1 MYIRRPS
8 AWGFHPFE
16 AEEERHEIEQC
27 FLSKHGIGDKPRVSE
42 SGMRRIVG
50 AVVPHAGLVYSG
62 PIASHVYYYLAKDGR
77 PETFVIL
84 GVSHSGNPGFATML
98 DAVWRMP
105 MGDVNVDADLA
116 RSIVKHSDFVDVN
129 PAAHEGEHS
138 IEIQLPFLQYV
149 YGEGFRIVPITVGY
163 GDYDMCVNVGDAI
176 SKAAKETGRDIVV
189 LGSTDFT
196 HYGAIYGYTPAGT
209 RPIEKV
215 LRWIYQTDKSLI
227 DKILSLDA
235 EGLVRSVRENNY
247 TMCGCLPVATMIIAA
262 KKMGASEGRLLK
274 YATSYDVQGSSEAIV
289 GYASIVIEKK
299 Q

>member
-1 MYIRRPS
+1 
-8 AWGFHPFE
+8 
-16 AEEERHEIEQC
+16 
-27 FLSKHGIGDKPRVSE
+27 
-42 SGMRRIVG
+42 
-50 AVVPHAGLVYSG
+50 
-62 PIASHVYYYLAKDGR
+62 
-77 PETFVIL
+77 
-84 GVSHSGNPGFATML
+84 
-98 DAVWRMP
+98 
-105 MGDVNVDADLA
+105 
-116 RSIVKHSDFVDVN
+116 
-129 PAAHEGEHS
+129 
-138 IEIQLPFLQYV
+138 
-149 YGEGFRIVPITVGY
+149 
-163 GDYDMCVNVGDAI
+163 MCVNVGDAI

-262 KKMGASEGRLLK
+262 KKMGASGGRLLK